1 MKRTALI
8 IALAIFTL
16 DVIGQSIE
24 SNNLALK
31 VEKEDLSH
39 KTSFAFKP
47 KLRLK
52 IKMLNG
58 EVIVAKSYSLIDNSI
73 VANALDTIA
82 LNDIRMIRGKVFGN
96 ADRKILGVGLAVAA
110 LPLFYFSALM
120 AVYTGGSPILAI
132 LPPAGFLIG
141 GIRLSGARRFKATN
155 NWKFKVIQQ

>member
-1 MKRTALI
+1 MKQILEPLTTSALTNME
-8 IALAIFTL
+8 A
-16 DVIGQSIE
+16 GQ
-24 SNNLALK
+24 LFRRHLG
-31 VEKEDLSH
+31 DLS
-39 KTSFAFKP
+39 TIDA
-47 KLRLK
+47 
-52 IKMLNG
+52 
-58 EVIVAKSYSLIDNSI
+58 SLLVDVPFNNYVQQIGNQAA
-73 VANALDTIA
+73 VYENALDTIA

>member
-8 IALAIFTL
+8 IILALFTL
-16 DVIGQSIE
+16 NVIGQSIE

-31 VEKEDLSH
+31 VEREDLSH

-52 IKMLNG
+52 IKTLKG
-58 EVIVAKSYSLIDNSI
+58 EVIVAKSYSLLDNSI

-96 ADRKILGVGLAVAA
+96 ADRKILGVGLAAAA
-110 LPLFYFSALM
+110 LPLLYFTALM
-120 AVYTGGSPILAI
+120 AVYTGGSPLLAT
-132 LPPAGFLIG
+132 LPPAGFLFG
-141 GIRLSGARRFKATN
+141 GISLSGARRFKIAN
-155 NWKFKVIQQ
+155 NWTFKIAQQ